1 MPLIDR
7 MGLASVFC
15 YGGQMVLWRGLAL
28 GAAAAGAV
36 WAARCLGPDNMG
48 ISGMIL
54 STATQLA
61 ILIDLNQNTALV
73 RRFKECR
80 DDEMRKELVAA
91 AFTFRLVFC
100 AAALAAILAALLVFR
115 IPDSWRLGIIAGFPL
130 VMVSCNQAVWLLQ
143 AQGRLPEN
151 YRAVAIPAVL
161 SALLYFALFRPG
173 IAAGSD
179 VVVQAGCQ
187 AFSFLLAW
195 WYALAGLRL
204 NPLNLRSLRG
214 YWPLLRADTC
224 IIATG
229 LIACGTAYIQAPMLL
244 LLHSTEELGL
254 YRTAIKLVV
263 VAQSFLVMVSM
274 VLYPRFI
281 EWNKQGRRYL
291 WERQK
296 RIALAALIAMGPL
309 TVLVFW
315 IAPFVYRLAYGE
327 AFARAAIP
335 FAVLIT
341 AQFVLVVSGIF
352 SFGLWAQHQDRSLLI
367 LTSVAGAASVTLDV
381 ALIPSMGM
389 MGAAVVA
396 LVAELIILAGSFL
409 LARWG
414 ALQGTAPANNSEPAL

>member
-1 MPLIDR
+1 
-7 MGLASVFC
+7 
-15 YGGQMVLWRGLAL
+15 MVLWRGLAL

-36 WAARCLGPDNMG
+36 WAARCLGPEKMG
-48 ISGMIL
+48 ISGMVL

-80 DDEMRKELVAA
+80 DDEARKELVAA
-91 AFTFRLVFC
+91 VFTFRLVFC
-100 AAALAAILAALLVFR
+100 TAALTVIAAVLLVFR
-115 IPDSWRLGIIAGFPL
+115 VPNNWRLGIAAGFFL
-130 VMVSCNQAVWLLQ
+130 VIVSCNQAVWLLQ

-151 YRAVAIPAVL
+151 YRAVAIPAVF
-161 SALLYFALFRPG
+161 SALLYFVLFRPG

-195 WYALAGLRL
+195 WYALASLKL
-204 NPLNLRSLRG
+204 NPLNFRSLRS

-224 IIATG
+224 IVATG
-229 LIACGTAYIQAPMLL
+229 LIAGGTAYIQAPMLL
-244 LLHSTEELGL
+244 FLHSAEELGL

-274 VLYPRFI
+274 ILYPCFI
-281 EWNKQGRRYL
+281 EWNKEGRRHL

-296 RIALAALIAMGPL
+296 RIALATLVAMGPL
-309 TVLVFW
+309 TLVVFAL
-315 IAPFVYRLAYGE
+315 APTFYRLAYGE

-335 FAVLIT
+335 FAVLMT
-341 AQFVLVVSGIF
+341 AQFVLVLSGIF
-352 SFGLWAQHQDRSLLI
+352 SFGLWAQHRDRSLLV
-367 LTSVAGAASVTLDV
+367 LTSVAGVASVTLNV
-381 ALIPSMGM
+381 AVIPATGI
-389 MGAAVVA
+389 MGAAAVS

-409 LARWG
+409 LARRS
-414 ALQGTAPANNSEPAL
+414 ALEQTIPENSSKLLL

>member
-1 MPLIDR
+1 
-7 MGLASVFC
+7 
-15 YGGQMVLWRGLAL
+15 
-28 GAAAAGAV
+28 
-36 WAARCLGPDNMG
+36 MG

-91 AFTFRLVFC
+91 VFTFRFALCTV
-100 AAALAAILAALLVFR
+100 ALAVILAALLIFR
-115 IPDSWRLGIIAGFPL
+115 VPDSWRLGIVAGFPL
-130 VMVSCNQAVWLLQ
+130 VMVSCNQAVWVLQ
-143 AQGRLPEN
+143 AQESLPAN
-151 YRAVAIPAVL
+151 YRAVAIAAVV
-161 SALLYFALFRPG
+161 SALLYFLLFRPG

-187 AFSFLLAW
+187 VFSFLLAW
-195 WYALAGLRL
+195 WFAIAGFKL
-204 NPLNLRSLRG
+204 NPLNLRSLRRF
-214 YWPLLRADTC
+214 WPLLRADTF
-224 IIATG
+224 IILTG

-244 LLHSTEELGL
+244 FLHSVEELGL
-254 YRTAIKLVV
+254 YRTAIKLVI

-296 RIALAALIAMGPL
+296 RIALATLVAIVPL
-309 TVLVFW
+309 TLLVFTT
-315 IAPFVYRLAYGE
+315 APFFYRVAYGE

-335 FAVLIT
+335 FAVLIA
-341 AQFVLVVSGIF
+341 AQFVLVLSGIF
-352 SFGLWAQHQDRSLLI
+352 SFGLWAQNQDRSLLI

-389 MGAAVVA
+389 MGAAVVS
-396 LVAELIILAGSFL
+396 VAGELIILAGSVL
-409 LARWG
+409 LARRS
-414 ALQGTAPANNSEPAL
+414 ALQGATSDQ

>member
-1 MPLIDR
+1 
-7 MGLASVFC
+7 
-15 YGGQMVLWRGLAL
+15 MVLWRGLAL

-36 WAARCLGPDNMG
+36 WAARCLGPENMG

-80 DDEMRKELVAA
+80 DDEMRKELIAA
-91 AFTFRLVFC
+91 VFTFRFALCTV
-100 AAALAAILAALLVFR
+100 ALAVILAALLIFR
-115 IPDSWRLGIIAGFPL
+115 VPDSWRLGIVAGFPL
-130 VMVSCNQAVWLLQ
+130 VMVSCNQAVWVLQ
-143 AQGRLPEN
+143 AQERLPAN
-151 YRAVAIPAVL
+151 YRAVAIAAVV
-161 SALLYFALFRPG
+161 SALLYFLLFRPG

-187 AFSFLLAW
+187 VISFLLAW
-195 WYALAGLRL
+195 WFAIAGFKL
-204 NPLNLRSLRG
+204 NPLNLRSLRRF
-214 YWPLLRADTC
+214 WPLLRADTF
-224 IIATG
+224 IILTG

-244 LLHSTEELGL
+244 FLHSVEELGL
-254 YRTAIKLVV
+254 YRTAIKLVI

-296 RIALAALIAMGPL
+296 RIALATLVAMVPL
-309 TVLVFW
+309 TLLVFTT
-315 IAPFVYRLAYGE
+315 APFVYRVAYGE

-335 FAVLIT
+335 FAVLIA
-341 AQFVLVVSGIF
+341 AQFVLVLSGIF
-352 SFGLWAQHQDRSLLI
+352 SFGLWAQNQDRSLLI

-389 MGAAVVA
+389 MGAAVVSLA
-396 LVAELIILAGSFL
+396 GELIILAGSVL
-409 LARWG
+409 LARRS
-414 ALQGTAPANNSEPAL
+414 ALQGATSDE

>member
-1 MPLIDR
+1 

-244 LLHSTEELGL
+244 FLHSTEELGL

-296 RIALAALIAMGPL
+296 RIASP
-309 TVLVFW
+309 
-315 IAPFVYRLAYGE
+315 
-327 AFARAAIP
+327 
-335 FAVLIT
+335 
-341 AQFVLVVSGIF
+341 
-352 SFGLWAQHQDRSLLI
+352 
-367 LTSVAGAASVTLDV
+367 
-381 ALIPSMGM
+381 PS
-389 MGAAVVA
+389 
-396 LVAELIILAGSFL
+396 
-409 LARWG
+409 
-414 ALQGTAPANNSEPAL
+414 